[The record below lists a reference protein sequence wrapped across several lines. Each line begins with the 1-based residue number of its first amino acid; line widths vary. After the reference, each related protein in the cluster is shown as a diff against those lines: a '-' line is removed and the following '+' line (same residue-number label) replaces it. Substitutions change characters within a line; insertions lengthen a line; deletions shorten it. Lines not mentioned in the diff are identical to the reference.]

1 MRKKAFIARAH
12 RQGSL
17 NQAEMGESE
26 LLGIDQC
33 TTQCNFASF
42 KPVRSIGASLHRRPF
57 NIRTFDDVL
66 NGMRITFMVHVLQKI
81 VECPFAHLIMG

>member
-1 MRKKAFIARAH
+1 MARAH

-17 NQAEMGESE
+17 NQAEMGESQ

-42 KPVRSIGASLHRRPF
+42 KPVRSIGASLHGRSF
-57 NIRTFDDVL
+57 NIGTFDDVL
-66 NGMRITFMVHVLQKI
+66 NGMNITFIVHVFQKV
-81 VECPFAHLIMG
+81 VECPFAHFIMG